1 MYMKKILKRLTGF
14 LTIFIVITGIAAN
27 TVKVKAYDADNY
39 TNNAG
44 YYYVDNSHN
53 TDSHVVL
60 YVLIPNSL
68 ALEGNFTYKFK
79 CTNGTFPNGETGG
92 LLAYTNRFD
101 TVTTVAD
108 VGTGKLVSFKFGIE
122 NGTYVFSTND
132 YSNNTITLNSNY
144 ENPCK
149 TKIDY
154 SNIAATKKEYPV
166 TVNNETIT
174 LYSIYGKEE
183 FIESNI
189 AELSAYAKGIQTTSA
204 AASSDSDIEELRTLL
219 KKSGLSDSEIEEFIF
234 DLLSENA
241 DDSLNLQFLDAA
253 VSSDTVTIIN
263 SSDNT
268 EGLQEKEEY
277 KNITAPVICV
287 IFFILFFISWR
298 LTKRKIK

>member
-1 MYMKKILKRLTGF
+1 MKKILKLLTEF
-14 LTIFIVITGIAAN
+14 LTIFIIITGIAAD

-53 TDSHVVL
+53 TDSHVIL
-60 YVLIPNSL
+60 YVLVPNSL

-79 CTNGTFPNGETGG
+79 CINGTFPNGESSG
-92 LLAYTNRFD
+92 LLAYAGRFD

-108 VGTGKLVSFKFGIE
+108 VGTGKLVTFKFGIE

-154 SNIAATKKEYPV
+154 LNIAATKKEYPV

-174 LYSIYGKEE
+174 LYSICGSEE

-189 AELSAYAKGIQTTSA
+189 AELSAYAKGIQIPFKA
-204 AASSDSDIEELRTLL
+204 DSSDSDIEELRILL
-219 KKSGLSDSEIEEFIF
+219 KKSGLSDSEIEEFIS
-234 DLLSENA
+234 DVLSENT
-241 DDSLNLQFLDAA
+241 DDSLKLQTSDTTI
-253 VSSDTVTIIN
+253 SSDTVTIIN

-268 EGLQEKEEY
+268 EDLQEKEEY
-277 KNITAPVICV
+277 KNITAPAICV